1 MESILLVEIII
12 ISCFILVSNR
22 PKTMSY
28 NNYIFQKKLLHMKTK
43 GSVYK
48 THLFSENSPQKV
60 SMRIN
65 ICGMLC
71 FYMKKF
77 P

>member
-1 MESILLVEIII
+1 MESILSVEIII
-12 ISCFILVSNR
+12 ISCFILVLNR

-28 NNYIFQKKLLHMKTK
+28 NYIFQKKLLHMKTK

-48 THLFSENSPQKV
+48 THLFSENLPRKV

-65 ICGMLC
+65 ICRMLC
-71 FYMKKF
+71 FHMK
-77 P
+77 